1 MNKKD
6 NAVNSTYSNTQHL
19 LFVAEKPSLMREVQK
34 CYKNH
39 QKDIINKVGSI
50 DFIALAGHVCGSFFP
65 DDYKNHPEWSGKWDE
80 IDYPIIPQQWGIKV
94 LDDKRKKET
103 LKKIKSSVSGYD
115 GIIVGTDSDTEGY
128 GIYYLLEHY
137 LKIEKKKALRFI
149 EHSLTDKEI
158 YEQLLCMRDYHTD
171 PVHKHFTES
180 FLIRMRTD
188 WLFGMN
194 VTRLMTNKCGVLM
207 NTGRVKAATTKLIY
221 DNSMA
226 IDQFV
231 SRTYYYL
238 TADYGNFKASQ
249 IDKHGKYVEYAT
261 ADEVKKQSV
270 PLNGKVLKKDVKDEY
285 TNAPQLYD
293 LSAIQVEAGRL
304 YKMSPKEVLATIQ
317 SLYETH
323 KVISYPRTQCRYVSS
338 EKAKEFPDMLKK
350 LLVFP
355 ELKPYVEKISVNDIK
370 RVQAD
375 KRIVN
380 DKEVEK
386 ESHDA
391 LLPTDKTPDLS
402 KLSEIERQICLLI
415 YTRLLAQF
423 LPKLRQQKTKLFLQ
437 HGDKL
442 FYTTGKM
449 VIDEGW
455 RKLYGSLK
463 NIELPLLT
471 EGQPVTAKEI
481 VPDAKKT
488 TPPKRYTDASIV
500 DAMTNIANQIKDDAL
515 RKSLSE
521 SKGIGTSATRAQI
534 IDEII
539 KAGYVDVKKKQLYIT
554 EKGKHLIESFPGID
568 LFKPEFSAVM
578 DYDMK
583 LIQRGEKDYDTVYA
597 DTLNKLRKTCE
608 QIEQT
613 KVSGPVSKYKCPRCH
628 SYMKEVSWG
637 YVCDACDIK
646 VPFSIGGHKFT
657 ESEMNILFEGEKT
670 KPITL
675 KKKDGNTFSASLIL
689 TAEQGVQFD
698 FSSGVL
704 CPYCKNDMRHN
715 KGGYF
720 CDCGFK
726 VFQTICGKSLTDGQM
741 KRLIAKGSLP
751 EMDGFESKAG
761 KKFSAGLEI
770 KEKKVNF
777 VFPEKRS

>member
-1 MNKKD
+1 MSEVYNDKDTNYDYEEPFDEEMDNEELDDEYEESPENMTLKEKAEAKGMSVREYISEVSFRRGPVGVISGIGFGIIGVFGQAVHVLIKAIVFGEHEKADLWNAFKKYYALSNNKNLDGDTKEEKGQKEVKD
-6 NAVNSTYSNTQHL
+6 KGQENNQSEKATEAQERTRQQVEYEQDSKDAAMSVMLNNQEIAKAFTNIGLSAESQKGTDHIL
-19 LFVAEKPSLMREVQK
+19 LFKTEHKGNLNLQKTFCAMSKDDLLNKNANSLAAAIFSYHK
-34 CYKNH
+34 T
-39 QKDIINKVGSI
+39 D
-50 DFIALAGHVCGSFFP
+50 P
-65 DDYKNHPEWSGKWDE
+65 GKEDE
-80 IDYPIIPQQWGIKV
+80 IKLLSTMKAVTAVATVQYLANKEDVENSLINGEQLELSFATIETKNGAADLSIKTSSEYKDMVDIEYNGVAVASMPVSELTEHSFASYQEKLMGPLNKAAEFVYPIQIGTTDRITFN
-94 LDDKRKKET
+94 R
-103 LKKIKSSVSGYD
+103 
-115 GIIVGTDSDTEGY
+115 GTDG
-128 GIYYLLEHY
+128 
-137 LKIEKKKALRFI
+137 
-149 EHSLTDKEI
+149 
-158 YEQLLCMRDYHTD
+158 
-171 PVHKHFTES
+171 
-180 FLIRMRTD
+180 
-188 WLFGMN
+188 
-194 VTRLMTNKCGVLM
+194 GVQ
-207 NTGRVKAATTKLIY
+207 VEAKLIY

-226 IDQFV
+226 IDHFV

-463 NIELPLLT
+463 NIELPLLLARSLLT
-471 EGQPVTAKEI
+471 SP
-481 VPDAKKT
+481 
-488 TPPKRYTDASIV
+488 
-500 DAMTNIANQIKDDAL
+500 AM
-515 RKSLSE
+515 
-521 SKGIGTSATRAQI
+521 
-534 IDEII
+534 
-539 KAGYVDVKKKQLYIT
+539 
-554 EKGKHLIESFPGID
+554 
-568 LFKPEFSAVM
+568 
-578 DYDMK
+578 
-583 LIQRGEKDYDTVYA
+583 
-597 DTLNKLRKTCE
+597 
-608 QIEQT
+608 
-613 KVSGPVSKYKCPRCH
+613 
-628 SYMKEVSWG
+628 
-637 YVCDACDIK
+637 
-646 VPFSIGGHKFT
+646 
-657 ESEMNILFEGEKT
+657 
-670 KPITL
+670 
-675 KKKDGNTFSASLIL
+675 
-689 TAEQGVQFD
+689 
-698 FSSGVL
+698 
-704 CPYCKNDMRHN
+704 
-715 KGGYF
+715 
-720 CDCGFK
+720 
-726 VFQTICGKSLTDGQM
+726 
-741 KRLIAKGSLP
+741 
-751 EMDGFESKAG
+751 
-761 KKFSAGLEI
+761 
-770 KEKKVNF
+770 
-777 VFPEKRS
+777 